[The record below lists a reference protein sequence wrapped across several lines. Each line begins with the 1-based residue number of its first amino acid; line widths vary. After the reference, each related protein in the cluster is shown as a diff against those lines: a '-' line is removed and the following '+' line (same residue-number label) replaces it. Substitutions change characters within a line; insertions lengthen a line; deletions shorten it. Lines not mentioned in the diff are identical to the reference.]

1 MAQIPRAL
9 LQRWL
14 VQAERWWCMTNN
26 RYLKR
31 WDNSVQNNY
40 GKPSIALVK
49 GKGIV
54 VTDADGKSYLDF
66 LGGIATSVLGHA
78 HPAIVKAVTKQVST
92 LSHVSNFYAHPN
104 AIELAEK
111 LVGMT
116 GDESAKVFFCQ
127 SGAEANEAAL
137 KLSRRTGKVRV
148 VAAQGAFH
156 GRTMGAL
163 SLTGQPS
170 KREPFL
176 PLIKGVKHVPYG
188 DIDAMRKAVT
198 KKTAMVIIEPI
209 MGEAGVIVPPADYLQ
224 ELRLLCDK
232 SGALLVIDAV
242 QTGMG
247 RTGDWFGY
255 EYSGITPDVITLA
268 KGLGGGLPLG
278 AMIALGKAAD
288 LFQPGDHGSTFGG
301 NPVTTSAGLA
311 AIKFIEAQEILSK
324 VEKQGAHLMQ
334 ELALIPGVK
343 EVRGAGLL
351 LGIELDSIKVAV
363 FADAMRDAGVLVNAA
378 NPTTIRIAPALIV
391 SDAQI
396 NRFITIFRKVIADVK

>member
-1 MAQIPRAL
+1 
-9 LQRWL
+9 
-14 VQAERWWCMTNN
+14 MTNKKLIN
-26 RYLKR
+26 RWKS
-31 WDNSVQNNY
+31 SVQNNY
-40 GKPSIALVK
+40 GTPSIALVK
-49 GKGIV
+49 GNGIV
-54 VTDADGKSYLDF
+54 VTDADGKKYLDF
-66 LGGIATSVLGHA
+66 LGGIATNILGHA
-78 HPAIVKAVTKQVST
+78 HPSVVKAVTKQIST

-104 AIELAEK
+104 AITLAEK
-111 LVGMT
+111 LVAMT
-116 GDESAKVFFCQ
+116 GDKGAKVFFCQ
-127 SGAEANEAAL
+127 SGAEANEAAF
-137 KLSRRTGKVRV
+137 KLSRRTGKIKV

-209 MGEAGVIVPPADYLQ
+209 MGEAGVIVPPSDYLYQ
-224 ELRLLCDK
+224 LRALCDEK
-232 SGALLVIDAV
+232 GVLLVIDAV

-278 AMIALGKAAD
+278 AMIALGKAAE
-288 LFQPGDHGSTFGG
+288 LFEPGDHGSTFGG
-301 NPVTTSAGLA
+301 NPVTTAAALA
-311 AIKFIEAQEILSK
+311 AIDFIESKKILKK
-324 VEKQGAHLMQ
+324 VEKQSAFLIQ
-334 ELALIPGVK
+334 ELALIPGIK

-351 LGIELDSIKVAV
+351 IGIELEKLKASDVAELLLKE
-363 FADAMRDAGVLVNAA
+363 GVLVNAA

-391 SDAQI
+391 TDAQI
-396 NRFITIFRKVIADVK
+396 SKFLSIFKKVVSHAK

>member
-1 MAQIPRAL
+1 
-9 LQRWL
+9 
-14 VQAERWWCMTNN
+14 MTNKKMLN
-26 RYLKR
+26 R
-31 WDNSVQNNY
+31 WNSVVQNNY
-40 GKPSIALVK
+40 GTPSIALTK

-54 VTDADGKSYLDF
+54 VTDADGKVYLDF
-66 LGGIATSVLGHA
+66 LGGIATSILGHA
-78 HPAIVKAVTKQVST
+78 HPAIVRAVTKQVST
-92 LSHVSNFYAHPN
+92 LGHVSNFYAHPN
-104 AIELAEK
+104 AIVLAEK
-111 LVGMT
+111 LVSMT
-116 GDESAKVFFCQ
+116 GEKNAKVFFCQ
-127 SGAEANEAAL
+127 SGAEANEAAF

-188 DIDAMRKAVT
+188 DIEAMRKAVS

-224 ELRLLCDK
+224 QLRSLCDDK
-232 SGALLVIDAV
+232 GALLVIDAV

-278 AMIALGKAAD
+278 AMIALGKASE

-301 NPVTTSAGLA
+301 NPVTTAAGLA
-311 AIKFIEAQEILSK
+311 AIEVIESK
-324 VEKQGAHLMQ
+324 KLLKKVKQQGAHLIQ
-334 ELALIPGVK
+334 ELALVPGVK

-351 LGIELDSIKVAV
+351 LGIELENLKS
-363 FADAMRDAGVLVNAA
+363 ADIATAMRDAGVLVNAA
-378 NPTTIRIAPALIV
+378 NATTIRIAPALIV

-396 NRFITIFRKVIADVK
+396 NKFISIFKKVISDAK

>member
-1 MAQIPRAL
+1 
-9 LQRWL
+9 
-14 VQAERWWCMTNN
+14 MTNKTMIN
-26 RYLKR
+26 RWSNAL
-31 WDNSVQNNY
+31 QNNY
-40 GKPSIALVK
+40 GSPTIALVK

-54 VTDADGKSYLDF
+54 VTDADGKQYLDF
-66 LGGIATSVLGHA
+66 LGGIATNILGHA
-78 HPAIVKAVTKQVST
+78 HPAIVKAVSKQVSV
-92 LSHVSNFYAHPN
+92 LSHVSNFYVHPN
-104 AIELAEK
+104 AVELAEK
-111 LVGMT
+111 LASMT
-116 GDESAKVFFCQ
+116 GDKTAKVFFCQ

-137 KLSRRTGKVRV
+137 KLSRRTGKVRI

-188 DIDAMRKAVT
+188 NIEAMRKAVS

-224 ELRLLCDK
+224 ELRALCDAK
-232 SGALLVIDAV
+232 GALLVIDAV

-268 KGLGGGLPLG
+268 KGRGGGLPLG

-311 AIKFIEAQEILSK
+311 AIKFIESQKLLKK
-324 VEKQGAHLMQ
+324 VEKRGAFLMQ
-334 ELALIPGVK
+334 ELALIPGVA

-351 LGIELDSIKVAV
+351 LGIELENLKSSDVAS
-363 FADAMRDAGVLVNAA
+363 ALQKEGVLVNAA
-378 NPTTIRIAPALIV
+378 NPTTIRLAPALIV
-391 SDAQI
+391 TDVQI
-396 NRFITIFRKVIADVK
+396 KKFITIFKKVMSDGK

>member
-1 MAQIPRAL
+1 
-9 LQRWL
+9 
-14 VQAERWWCMTNN
+14 MTNKK
-26 RYLKR
+26 YLKR
-31 WDNSVQNNY
+31 WDNSLQNNY
-40 GKPSIALVK
+40 GKPSIALVQ

-54 VTDADGKSYLDF
+54 VTDADGNTYLDF
-66 LGGIATSVLGHA
+66 LGGIATSILGHA
-78 HPAIVKAVTKQVST
+78 HPAIVKAVTKQIST

-111 LVGMT
+111 LAAMT
-116 GDESAKVFFCQ
+116 GDKSAKVFFCQ

-137 KLSRRTGKVRV
+137 KLSRRTGKVRI

-176 PLIKGVKHVPYG
+176 PLIKGVKHVPFG
-188 DIDAMRKAVT
+188 DIDAMRKAIS

-209 MGEAGVIVPPADYLQ
+209 MGEAGVIVPPSEFLQ
-224 ELRLLCDK
+224 QLRQLCDK
-232 SGALLVIDAV
+232 NGSLLVIDAV

-255 EYSGITPDVITLA
+255 EYSGIKPDVITLA

-288 LFQPGDHGSTFGG
+288 LFQAGDHGSTFGG
-301 NPVTTSAGLA
+301 NPVTTAAGLA
-311 AIKFIEAQEILSK
+311 AIEYIETKDILQK

-351 LGIELDSIKVAV
+351 LGIELESLKASDVS
-363 FADAMRDAGVLVNAA
+363 DAMRDAGILVNAA
-378 NPTTIRIAPALIV
+378 NITTIRIAPALIV
-391 SDAQI
+391 TDAQI
-396 NRFITIFRKVIADVK
+396 NRFISTFRKVITDAK

>member
-1 MAQIPRAL
+1 MSNKKFL
-9 LQRWL
+9 
-14 VQAERWWCMTNN
+14 T
-26 RYLKR
+26 R
-31 WDNSVQNNY
+31 WDASLQNNY
-40 GKPSIALVK
+40 GKPAITLVK

-54 VTDADGKSYLDF
+54 VTDADGKTYLDF
-66 LGGIATSVLGHA
+66 LGGIATSILGHA
-78 HPAIVKAVTKQVST
+78 HPAIVKAVTKQVSV

-104 AIELAEK
+104 AIALAEK
-111 LVGMT
+111 LTKMT
-116 GDESAKVFFCQ
+116 GDKNAKVFFCQ

-188 DIDAMRKAVT
+188 DIDAMRKAIT

-209 MGEAGVIVPPADYLQ
+209 MGEAGVIVPPAEYLQ
-224 ELRLLCDK
+224 QLRELCDK
-232 SGALLVIDAV
+232 NGSLLVIDAV

-301 NPVTTSAGLA
+301 NPVTTAAGLA
-311 AIKFIEAQEILSK
+311 AIEFIESKKILAK

-351 LGIELDSIKVAV
+351 LGIELESLKASDVS
-363 FADAMRDAGVLVNAA
+363 DAMRNSGVLVNAA
-378 NPTTIRIAPALIV
+378 NATTIRIAPALIV
-391 SDAQI
+391 TDAQI
-396 NRFITIFRKVIADVK
+396 NKFISLFRKVITDGK

>member
-1 MAQIPRAL
+1 
-9 LQRWL
+9 
-14 VQAERWWCMTNN
+14 MTNKTMIN
-26 RYLKR
+26 R
-31 WDNSVQNNY
+31 WSNSVQNNY
-40 GKPSIALVK
+40 GSPTIALVK

-54 VTDADGKSYLDF
+54 VTDADGKQYLDF
-66 LGGIATSVLGHA
+66 LGGIATNILGHA
-78 HPAIVKAVTKQVST
+78 HPAIVKAVTKQVSI
-92 LSHVSNFYAHPN
+92 LSHVSNFYVHPN
-104 AIELAEK
+104 AVELAEK
-111 LVGMT
+111 LASMT
-116 GDESAKVFFCQ
+116 GDKGAKVFFCQ

-137 KLSRRTGKVRV
+137 KLSRRTGKVRA

-176 PLIKGVKHVPYG
+176 PLVKGVKHVPYG
-188 DIDAMRKAVT
+188 DIEAMRKAVT

-224 ELRLLCDK
+224 ELRALCDAK
-232 SGALLVIDAV
+232 GALLVIDAV

-301 NPVTTSAGLA
+301 NPVTTAAGLA
-311 AIKFIEAQEILSK
+311 AIKFIESQKLLKK
-324 VEKQGAHLMQ
+324 VEKQGAYLMQ
-334 ELALIPGVK
+334 ELALIPGVS

-351 LGIELDSIKVAV
+351 LGIELENLKSSDVAG
-363 FADAMRDAGVLVNAA
+363 ALQKSGVLVNAA
-378 NPTTIRIAPALIV
+378 NPTTIRLAPALIV
-391 SDAQI
+391 TDVQI
-396 NRFITIFRKVIADVK
+396 KKFISIFKKVMSDVK

>member
-1 MAQIPRAL
+1 
-9 LQRWL
+9 
-14 VQAERWWCMTNN
+14 MTNKTMIN
-26 RYLKR
+26 R
-31 WDNSVQNNY
+31 WSNSVQNNY
-40 GKPSIALVK
+40 GSPTIALVK

-54 VTDADGKSYLDF
+54 VTDADGKQYLDF
-66 LGGIATSVLGHA
+66 LGGIATNILGHA
-78 HPAIVKAVTKQVST
+78 HPAIVKAVTKQVSI
-92 LSHVSNFYAHPN
+92 LSHVSNFYVHPN
-104 AIELAEK
+104 AVELAEK
-111 LVGMT
+111 LASMT
-116 GDESAKVFFCQ
+116 GDKGAKVFFCQ

-137 KLSRRTGKVRV
+137 KLSRRTGKVRA

-176 PLIKGVKHVPYG
+176 PLVKGVKHVPYG
-188 DIDAMRKAVT
+188 DIEAMRKAVT

-224 ELRLLCDK
+224 ELRALCDAK
-232 SGALLVIDAV
+232 GALLVIDAV

-301 NPVTTSAGLA
+301 NPVTTAAGLA
-311 AIKFIEAQEILSK
+311 AIKFIESQKLLKK
-324 VEKQGAHLMQ
+324 VEKQGAYLMQ
-334 ELALIPGVK
+334 ELALIPGVS

-351 LGIELDSIKVAV
+351 LGIELENLKSSDVAI
-363 FADAMRDAGVLVNAA
+363 ALQKSGVLVNAA
-378 NPTTIRIAPALIV
+378 NPTTIRLAPALIV
-391 SDAQI
+391 TDVQI
-396 NRFITIFRKVIADVK
+396 KKFISIFKKVMSDVK

>member
-1 MAQIPRAL
+1 MIN
-9 LQRWL
+9 RW
-14 VQAERWWCMTNN
+14 
-26 RYLKR
+26 KS
-31 WDNSVQNNY
+31 SVQNNY
-40 GKPSIALVK
+40 GTPSIALVK
-49 GKGIV
+49 GKGLV
-54 VTDADGKSYLDF
+54 VTDADGKQYLDF
-66 LGGIATSVLGHA
+66 LGGIATNILGHA

-92 LSHVSNFYAHPN
+92 LSHVSNFYVHPH
-104 AIELAEK
+104 AVELAEK
-111 LVGMT
+111 LAAMT
-116 GDESAKVFFCQ
+116 GDKSAKVFFCQ

-137 KLSRRTGKVRV
+137 KLSRRTGKVRI

-163 SLTGQPS
+163 SLTGQPA

-176 PLIKGVKHVPYG
+176 PLIKGVKHVPFG
-188 DIDAMRKAVT
+188 DIEAMRKAVT

-209 MGEAGVIVPPADYLQ
+209 MGEAGVIVPPADYLR
-224 ELRLLCDK
+224 ELRAFCDAK
-232 SGALLVIDAV
+232 GALLIIDAV

-301 NPVTTSAGLA
+301 NPVTTAAGLA
-311 AIKFIEAQEILSK
+311 AIKFIETQKILKK
-324 VEKQGAHLMQ
+324 VEKQGVYLMQ
-334 ELALIPGVK
+334 ELALIPGVA

-351 LGIELDSIKVAV
+351 LGIELENLKA
-363 FADAMRDAGVLVNAA
+363 ADIAKALQNEGVLVNAA
-378 NPTTIRIAPALIV
+378 NATTIRLAPALIV
-391 SDAQI
+391 TDAQLKK
-396 NRFITIFRKVIADVK
+396 FVSIFKKVMSDGK

>member
-1 MAQIPRAL
+1 
-9 LQRWL
+9 
-14 VQAERWWCMTNN
+14 MTNKK
-26 RYLKR
+26 YLSR
-31 WDNSVQNNY
+31 WDSSLQNNY

-66 LGGIATSVLGHA
+66 LGGIATSILGHA
-78 HPAIVKAVTKQVST
+78 HPAIVKAVTRQVST

-104 AIELAEK
+104 SIALAEK
-111 LVGMT
+111 LISMT
-116 GDESAKVFFCQ
+116 GDKGAKVFFCQ

-188 DIDAMRKAVT
+188 DVEAMRKAVS

-209 MGEAGVIVPPADYLQ
+209 MGEAGVIVPPQDYLQ
-224 ELRLLCDK
+224 QLRQICDTN
-232 SGALLVIDAV
+232 GALLVIDAV

-255 EYSGITPDVITLA
+255 EYSGIKPDVITLA

-301 NPVTTSAGLA
+301 NPVTTAAGLA
-311 AIKFIEAQEILSK
+311 AIEFIESKKILVK
-324 VEKQGAHLMQ
+324 VEKQGAHLIQ
-334 ELALIPGVK
+334 EIALIPGVK

-351 LGIELDSIKVAV
+351 LGIELETLKASDVS
-363 FADAMRDAGVLVNAA
+363 DAMRNAGVLVNAA
-378 NPTTIRIAPALIV
+378 NASTIRIAPALIV

-396 NRFITIFRKVIADVK
+396 TKFISILRKVITDGK

>member
-1 MAQIPRAL
+1 MIN
-9 LQRWL
+9 RWS
-14 VQAERWWCMTNN
+14 
-26 RYLKR
+26 
-31 WDNSVQNNY
+31 NSVQNNY
-40 GKPSIALVK
+40 VSPSIALVK
-49 GKGIV
+49 GKGLV
-54 VTDADGKSYLDF
+54 VTDADGKQYLDF
-66 LGGIATSVLGHA
+66 LGGIATNILGHA
-78 HPAIVKAVTKQVST
+78 HPAIVKAVSKQVSI
-92 LSHVSNFYAHPN
+92 LSHVSNFYVHPN
-104 AIELAEK
+104 AVELAEK
-111 LVGMT
+111 LASMT
-116 GDESAKVFFCQ
+116 GDKSAKVFFCQ

-176 PLIKGVKHVPYG
+176 PLVKGVKHVPYG
-188 DIDAMRKAVT
+188 DIEAMRKAVN

-224 ELRLLCDK
+224 ELRALCDAK
-232 SGALLVIDAV
+232 GALLVIDAV

-301 NPVTTSAGLA
+301 NPVTTAAGLA
-311 AIKFIEAQEILSK
+311 AIKFIESQKLLKK
-324 VEKQGAHLMQ
+324 VEKQGAYLMQ
-334 ELALIPGVK
+334 ELALIPGVF

-351 LGIELDSIKVAV
+351 LGIELENLKSSDVAG
-363 FADAMRDAGVLVNAA
+363 ALQKSGVLVNAA
-378 NPTTIRIAPALIV
+378 NPTTIRLAPALIV
-391 SDAQI
+391 TDVQI
-396 NRFITIFRKVIADVK
+396 KKFISIFKKVMSDVK

>member
-1 MAQIPRAL
+1 
-9 LQRWL
+9 
-14 VQAERWWCMTNN
+14 MTNKTMIN
-26 RYLKR
+26 RWKS
-31 WDNSVQNNY
+31 SVQNNY
-40 GKPSIALVK
+40 GTPSIALVK
-49 GKGIV
+49 GKGLV
-54 VTDADGKSYLDF
+54 VTDADGKQYLDF
-66 LGGIATSVLGHA
+66 LGGIATSILGHA

-92 LSHVSNFYAHPN
+92 LSHVSNFYAHPH

-111 LVGMT
+111 LAAMT
-116 GDESAKVFFCQ
+116 GDKKAKVFFCQ

-137 KLSRRTGKVRV
+137 KLSRRSGKVRI

-176 PLIKGVKHVPYG
+176 PLIKGVKHVPFG
-188 DIDAMRKAVT
+188 EIEAMRKAVT

-209 MGEAGVIVPPADYLQ
+209 MGEAGVIVPPADYLR
-224 ELRLLCDK
+224 ELRSLCDAK
-232 SGALLVIDAV
+232 GALLVIDAV

-301 NPVTTSAGLA
+301 NPVTTAAGLA
-311 AIKFIEAQEILSK
+311 AIKFIEAQKILKK
-324 VEKQGAHLMQ
+324 VEAQGLYLIQ
-334 ELALIPGVK
+334 ELALIPGVA

-351 LGIELDSIKVAV
+351 LGIELESRKAADVAL
-363 FADAMRDAGVLVNAA
+363 ALQNEGVLVNAA
-378 NPTTIRIAPALIV
+378 NPTTIRLAPALIV
-391 SDAQI
+391 TDAQI
-396 NRFITIFRKVIADVK
+396 KKFVAIFRKVISDGK

>member
-1 MAQIPRAL
+1 MIN
-9 LQRWL
+9 RW
-14 VQAERWWCMTNN
+14 
-26 RYLKR
+26 KS
-31 WDNSVQNNY
+31 SVQNNY
-40 GKPSIALVK
+40 GTPSIALVK
-49 GKGIV
+49 GKGLV
-54 VTDADGKSYLDF
+54 VTDADGKQYLDF
-66 LGGIATSVLGHA
+66 LGGIATNILGHA

-111 LVGMT
+111 LTSMT
-116 GDESAKVFFCQ
+116 GDKNAKVFFCQ

-137 KLSRRTGKVRV
+137 KLSRRSGKVRV

-156 GRTMGAL
+156 GRTMGSL

-176 PLIKGVKHVPYG
+176 PLIKGVKHVPFG
-188 DIDAMRKAVT
+188 DIEAMRKAVT

-209 MGEAGVIVPPADYLQ
+209 MGEAGVIVPPADYLR
-224 ELRLLCDK
+224 ELRVLCDAK
-232 SGALLVIDAV
+232 GALLVIDAV

-301 NPVTTSAGLA
+301 NPVTTAAGLA
-311 AIKFIEAQEILSK
+311 AIKYIETQKILKK
-324 VEKQGAHLMQ
+324 VEKQGAYLMQ
-334 ELALIPGVK
+334 ELAVIPGIA

-351 LGIELDSIKVAV
+351 LGIELENLKA
-363 FADAMRDAGVLVNAA
+363 ADIAKALQNEGVLVNAA
-378 NPTTIRIAPALIV
+378 NSTTIRLAPALIV
-391 SDAQI
+391 TDAQLKK
-396 NRFITIFRKVIADVK
+396 FVSIFKKVMRDGK

>member
-1 MAQIPRAL
+1 
-9 LQRWL
+9 
-14 VQAERWWCMTNN
+14 MTNKTMIN
-26 RYLKR
+26 RWSNAL
-31 WDNSVQNNY
+31 QNNY
-40 GKPSIALVK
+40 GSPTIALVK

-54 VTDADGKSYLDF
+54 VTDADGKQYLDF
-66 LGGIATSVLGHA
+66 LGGIATNILGHA
-78 HPAIVKAVTKQVST
+78 HPAIVKAVSKQVSV
-92 LSHVSNFYAHPN
+92 LSHVSNFYVHPN
-104 AIELAEK
+104 AVELAEK
-111 LVGMT
+111 LASMT
-116 GDESAKVFFCQ
+116 GDKTAKVFFCQ

-137 KLSRRTGKVRV
+137 KLSRRTGKVRI

-188 DIDAMRKAVT
+188 NIEAMRKAVS

-224 ELRLLCDK
+224 ELRALCDAK
-232 SGALLVIDAV
+232 GALLVIDAV

-301 NPVTTSAGLA
+301 NPVTTAAGLA
-311 AIKFIEAQEILSK
+311 AIKFIESQKLLKK
-324 VEKQGAHLMQ
+324 VEKRGAFLMQ
-334 ELALIPGVK
+334 ELALIPGVA

-351 LGIELDSIKVAV
+351 LGIELENLKSSDVAS
-363 FADAMRDAGVLVNAA
+363 ALQKEGVLVNAA
-378 NPTTIRIAPALIV
+378 NPTTIRLAPALIV
-391 SDAQI
+391 TDVQI
-396 NRFITIFRKVIADVK
+396 KKFITIFKKVMSDGK

>member
-1 MAQIPRAL
+1 
-9 LQRWL
+9 
-14 VQAERWWCMTNN
+14 MTNKKM
-26 RYLKR
+26 LDR
-31 WDNSVQNNY
+31 WNSVVQNNY
-40 GKPSIALVK
+40 GTPSIALIK

-54 VTDADGKSYLDF
+54 VTDADGKVYLDF
-66 LGGIATSVLGHA
+66 LGGIATSILGHA

-92 LSHVSNFYAHPN
+92 LGHISNFYAHPN
-104 AIELAEK
+104 AITLAEK
-111 LVGMT
+111 LVAMT
-116 GDESAKVFFCQ
+116 GEKNAKVFFCQ
-127 SGAEANEAAL
+127 SGAEANEAAF

-148 VAAQGAFH
+148 IAAQGAFH

-188 DIDAMRKAVT
+188 DIEAMRKAIS

-209 MGEAGVIVPPADYLQ
+209 MGEAGVIVPSADYLQ
-224 ELRLLCDK
+224 QLRAICDDK
-232 SGALLVIDAV
+232 GALLVIDAV

-301 NPVTTSAGLA
+301 NPVTTAAGLA
-311 AIKFIEAQEILSK
+311 AIDVIESK
-324 VEKQGAHLMQ
+324 KLLNKVKQQGDYLIQ

-351 LGIELDSIKVAV
+351 IGIELETLKASEIAT
-363 FADAMRDAGVLVNAA
+363 AMRDAGVLVNAA

-391 SDAQI
+391 TDAQI
-396 NRFITIFRKVIADVK
+396 NKFISIFRKVISDAK